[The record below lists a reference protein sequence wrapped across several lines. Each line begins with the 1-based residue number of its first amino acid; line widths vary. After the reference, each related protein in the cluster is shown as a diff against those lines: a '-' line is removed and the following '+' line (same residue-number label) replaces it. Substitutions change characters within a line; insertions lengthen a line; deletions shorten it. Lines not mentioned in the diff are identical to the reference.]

1 MRIDSASL
9 RRFFPT
15 PKVDNRITRIAIN
28 ALMILNNCLIT
39 SMFFVASNIVTGI
52 VLTISIVGSAVV
64 IERVYGKNKSC

>member
-1 MRIDSASL
+1 MKIDGSFVQRIFHA
-9 RRFFPT
+9 
-15 PKVDNRITRIAIN
+15 PKVNNRITRIAIN

-64 IERVYGKNKSC
+64 IERVYGKSKSC